1 MEEEKGMTRGQSGEV
16 RQREAA
22 PAIVDLKPQS
32 CLWLILP
39 ESGGGAK
46 GPDGV
51 QLKRR
56 LLRAAGNWS
65 NLFSMRNINTTYI
78 FMTVVI
84 RFQIPKHFRSYSGIH
99 HRSMA

>member
-32 CLWLILP
+32 CLRLILP

-46 GPDGV
+46 GPGGV
-51 QLKRR
+51 ELKRR
-56 LLRAAGNWS
+56 LSRAAGNWS
-65 NLFSMRNINTTYI
+65 NLFFNEKYQYTYI
-78 FMTVVI
+78 FYH
-84 RFQIPKHFRSYSGIH
+84 RRNHIPNTKAF
-99 HRSMA
+99 

>member
-22 PAIVDLKPQS
+22 PAIVDLKPHS

-46 GPDGV
+46 GPMV
-51 QLKRR
+51 SK
-56 LLRAAGNWS
+56 GNVECALQGSWS
-65 NLFSMRNINTTYI
+65 NVFKEKHEYMKICIINVMMKNVSI
-78 FMTVVI
+78 N
-84 RFQIPKHFRSYSGIH
+84 S
-99 HRSMA
+99 